1 MTVNTMSEPLFI
13 FVSHSSKDKALTA
26 QLCAALRGDGTIP
39 ECWEPVVDY
48 EKLADYDL
56 LVDVDGLQAGRP
68 WPKQL
73 HAWMA
78 RCHAAVLL
86 LTPHAMRS
94 PWVLKEATIL
104 AWRMSL
110 DASFRLIVVRSADV
124 SDADLAAAGFDPLM
138 LGEIQ
143 TIAMADA
150 ANTAAAVRQAI
161 GECLGSRT
169 PYDSLCGA
177 LQDLMQRVEHN
188 TLQRLAE
195 TMRVQAPQ
203 WRPELDLRQQYVH
216 AIAARLLSENLV
228 ASTASTNSSI
238 CCWLRHPPR
247 RSGRSSTSWRRIG
260 SMPRRR
266 AACRR

>member
-1 MTVNTMSEPLFI
+1 
-13 FVSHSSKDKALTA
+13 
-26 QLCAALRGDGTIP
+26 
-39 ECWEPVVDY
+39 
-48 EKLADYDL
+48 
-56 LVDVDGLQAGRP
+56 
-68 WPKQL
+68 
-73 HAWMA
+73 MA